1 MRGKQLN
8 EEEKLDIIDK
18 YQNSDTGIEAL
29 SKIFGVGKLK
39 IKDVLIEANIEFKK
53 KGNQSK
59 NNYTELTDNYKL
71 ITFESETGEYI
82 ATCKQTGKVFKDANN
97 YSGALTTHLKSLYP
111 EIEIPA
117 NTYLNKRYELEYGK
131 KWYADYFDIQEV
143 DKKEIVKCCL
153 CDWETYDLT
162 NKTGSLTKHLI
173 NDHNI
178 TVLEYTEQ
186 FPSEKKYWGNSF
198 LYDET
203 INSQDDSIVCLE
215 CGERFIGLTNTH
227 LFSKHNMSFD
237 EYKIKHGYDIQ
248 VFSNTTSEMISEQTK
263 QMNATRENCFV
274 SKPQLEINDFIKELG
289 FETKL
294 NNKSELK
301 GVELDILIVEKNIA
315 IEFNGLYY
323 HSESMGK
330 TKNYHLDKTLI
341 SEKNNIKLIHIFE
354 DEWVFKKDIVKD
366 RLKTLLGVNNNN
378 KIYARKCIIKEIN
391 TEIKNNFLNETHIQG
406 SDNSSI
412 RLGAYY
418 NDELVGVMT
427 FSKLRKVLG
436 STNKSDSEYELLRF
450 SSKSV
455 VGLVSKFLKHFIKN
469 YNPTKIISYADR
481 RWSPFSNDC
490 VYTKVGFKFIG
501 ETKPNYWY
509 MRNYK
514 TREYR
519 YNYRKDILVSKGYDA
534 NKTEFQ
540 IMDGLGFQR
549 IWDCGS
555 FKFEMIL

>member
-1 MRGKQLN
+1 MRGKQLSQ
-8 EEEKLDIIDK
+8 EEKFDIIDK

-29 SKIFGVGKLK
+29 TKIFGVGKLK

-59 NNYTELTDNYKL
+59 NNYIELTDNYKL
-71 ITFESETGEYI
+71 IIFESETGEYI

-97 YSGALTTHLKSLYP
+97 YSGALTAHLKTLHP

-117 NTYLNKRYELEYGK
+117 NTYLNKRYELEHGK
-131 KWYADYFDIQEV
+131 KWYEDYFDIQEV
-143 DKKEIVKCCL
+143 DKKEVVKCCL

-162 NKTGSLTKHLI
+162 NKTGSLTKHI
-173 NDHNI
+173 TNDHDMTI
-178 TVLEYTEQ
+178 LEYTEQ
-186 FPSEKKYWGNSF
+186 FPSEKKYWETSF
-198 LYDET
+198 LYDKT
-203 INSQDDSIVCLE
+203 INSQDDSVVCLE
-215 CGERFIGLTNTH
+215 CGERFIGLTHTH
-227 LFSKHNMSFD
+227 LLNKHDMNFD
-237 EYKIKHGYDIQ
+237 EYKYKHGYDIQ

-274 SKPQLEINDFIKELG
+274 SKPQLEINDFIKDLG

-301 GVELDILIVEKNIA
+301 GVELDILVVNKNIA

-330 TKNYHLDKTLI
+330 TKNYHLDKTLL

-354 DEWVFKKDIVKD
+354 DEWVFKKHIVKE
-366 RLKTLLGVNNNN
+366 RLKTILGVNNN

-391 TEIKNNFLNETHIQG
+391 TEIKNNFLNEIHIQG
-406 SDNSSI
+406 SDNSSV

-455 VGLVSKFLKHFIKN
+455 VGLVSKFLKYFIKN

-519 YNYRKDILVSKGYDA
+519 YNYRKDILVSKGYDI

-540 IMDGLGFQR
+540 IMDSLGFQR

-555 FKFEMIL
+555 FKFEMVL